1 MNDTEKTN
9 DNVQQSGLAGMAGS
23 AIPDGVS
30 EESLRQ
36 QGYKLTDAEL
46 LAEIGSEGRPPI
58 AASLKTGLLAHAV
71 YIWKTPDGRQRVV
84 KLNTAGDGMTTLHDN
99 DEWYFEHDLVGTV
112 HGPFYLC

>member
-1 MNDTEKTN
+1 MNKPTPDPSAAAGST
-9 DNVQQSGLAGMAGS
+9 LAAGS
-23 AIPDGVS
+23 ALPDGVS

-46 LAEIGSEGRPPI
+46 LAEIGSEGRPPT
-58 AASLKTGLLAHAV
+58 ADSLKTGLLAHAV

-84 KLNTAGDGMTTLHDN
+84 KLNDAGDGMTTLHDN

>member
-1 MNDTEKTN
+1 MKT
-9 DNVQQSGLAGMAGS
+9 DNKTTDSVRCAGLAGAAGS

-46 LAEIGSEGRPPI
+46 LAEIGSEGRPPT
-58 AASLKTGLLAHAV
+58 AASLKTGLLTHAV

-84 KLNTAGDGMTTLHDN
+84 KLNDAGNGMTTLHDN
-99 DEWYFEHDLVGTV
+99 DEWYFEHDLVGKV